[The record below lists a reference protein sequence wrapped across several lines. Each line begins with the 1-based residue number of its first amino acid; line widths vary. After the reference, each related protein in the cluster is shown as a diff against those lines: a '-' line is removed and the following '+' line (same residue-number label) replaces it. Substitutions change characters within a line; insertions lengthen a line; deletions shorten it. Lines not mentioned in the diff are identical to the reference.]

1 MLTRTKTPI
10 KMILKINQIIKD
22 MKSTVVDLKVND
34 NRAKEA
40 ETDRS
45 AASSASKKLILA
57 LIALA

>member
-1 MLTRTKTPI
+1 
-10 KMILKINQIIKD
+10 MILKINQIIKD